1 MLADKQT
8 QVFWT
13 REWDIRENFRLSAKK
28 SIYLLKPFS
37 DGFQRYKIKNRSD
50 IMKSPVKNHV
60 GSIFIHVKDMN
71 RAIAFYSALLGLP
84 KKDTAHE
91 GTIYDLPVSGG
102 SGIIL
107 DANKGVVAKQDAK
120 PLFFYDTN
128 DIYQSY
134 DHVKSI
140 NAEIFSEIEEHG
152 DISFFNFRDSEGNLL
167 MICEDK
173 RKI

>member
-1 MLADKQT
+1 
-8 QVFWT
+8 
-13 REWDIRENFRLSAKK
+13 
-28 SIYLLKPFS
+28 
-37 DGFQRYKIKNRSD
+37 
-50 IMKSPVKNHV
+50 MKSPVKNQV
-60 GSIFIHVKDMN
+60 GAIFIHVKDMN
-71 RAIAFYSALLGLP
+71 RAIDFYSQLLGHP
-84 KKDTAHE
+84 KKETAHE
-91 GTIYDLPVSGG
+91 GMIYDLPVSGG

-120 PLFFYDTN
+120 PLFFFDTN

-134 DHVKSI
+134 DYVKSL

-173 RKI
+173 RKIQ

>member
-1 MLADKQT
+1 
-8 QVFWT
+8 
-13 REWDIRENFRLSAKK
+13 
-28 SIYLLKPFS
+28 
-37 DGFQRYKIKNRSD
+37 
-50 IMKSPVKNHV
+50 MKSPVKNHV
-60 GSIFIHVKDMN
+60 GAIFIHVKDMN

-107 DANKGVVAKQDAK
+107 DANKGIVAKQDAK
-120 PLFFYDTN
+120 PLFFFDTN

-134 DHVKSI
+134 DYVKSI